1 MLRVASGRTGP
12 ECDLLRHI
20 LTRAVL
26 LTGHFVLVF
35 ALIEINAVK
44 SLAIDGLLADTKP
57 AEPSQESSLSISI
70 AAAGM
75 QENVTILRGQDA
87 RRQLIVTTMGQDG
100 LVHDV
105 TRSVNYICQPSG
117 VVNIDS
123 TGFVEALNDGHVTI
137 KAVCASGESAE
148 TKILVKHFHQPQ
160 PVNFANQVTPVFTK
174 FGCNGGGCHGKASG
188 QNGFKLSLLGFEPSE
203 DYEHLVHESRGRR
216 LSPAAPDA
224 SLLLTKSINAVPHGG
239 GLRMDHD
246 SVEYRLLR
254 RWILQGMPYGNET
267 DPKVTRI
274 EVSPSDRTLS
284 FHGEQQLSVT
294 AFYSDGSIDDVTRA
308 AQFDVNEPEMGSVSK
323 IGLVQ
328 AGEIAGDLVVMAR
341 YQGLVSVFRGTV
353 PLGANID
360 SLPTPNNFLDPYV
373 FKKLTLLGL
382 PPSPICDDA
391 SFVRRVFVDI
401 AGRLPS
407 IEETE
412 RFLAD
417 KSVNKR
423 DVLID
428 KLADSADHADYFAN
442 KWSSILRNRRKGA
455 TYTRG
460 TYGFHAWIRQ
470 SIYEN
475 KPYDEFVREI
485 LAASGEMSET
495 PTVAWY
501 REVKSSDQQVENAAQ
516 LFLGIRIQCARCHH
530 HPFEAWSQRDYYGLS
545 AFFTQVGRKQ
555 GLEADEERVF
565 HKRGVASAI
574 HPKTGE
580 KLSPTS
586 LGAEP
591 LRLAPEQD
599 PRHALVDWMI
609 APENKYFA
617 PSLVNRYWKHFFNR
631 GIVDPEDDMRVTNP
645 ASNPELLDALSR
657 HFIDSKFN
665 LKDLV
670 RTICKSATYQLS
682 SEPNQYNAKDK
693 QNFSRYYLKRM
704 NAEVLL
710 DAIDVVAGS
719 STNFTGLPTGSRAI
733 QIPDNGVTSFF
744 LTIFGKPEGESACE
758 CERSG
763 DASLAQCLHLL
774 NSPELQTKL
783 SSGNGRA
790 ISMAKDSTTPVSEKI
805 RQLYLAVFSR
815 EPLPKELATAE
826 AHIQRAETDDARR
839 HAYENIVWALVNTKE
854 FLFNH

>member
-1 MLRVASGRTGP
+1 MMRG
-12 ECDLLRHI
+12 LLVLPRRI

-26 LTGHFVLVF
+26 FAGYFVLVF
-35 ALIEINAVK
+35 ALIAINAEK
-44 SLAIDGLLADTKP
+44 SLSVDDALTDTKP
-57 AEPSQESSLSISI
+57 TEPSQALSLNISI

-87 RRQLIVTTMGQDG
+87 HRQLIVSTVDHDG
-100 LVHDV
+100 LLRDV
-105 TRSVNYICQPSG
+105 TRSVTYSSQPSG
-117 VVNIDS
+117 VVSIDS
-123 TGFVEALNDGHVTI
+123 TGFVEAINDGHVTI
-137 KAVCASGESAE
+137 TAMCASGESAE
-148 TKILVKHFHQPQ
+148 TKILVKTFHQPQ
-160 PVNFANQVTPVFTK
+160 PVNFANQITPVFTK

-188 QNGFKLSLLGFEPSE
+188 QNGFKLSLLGFEPTE

-239 GLRMDHD
+239 GLRMEHD
-246 SVEYRLLR
+246 CVEYRLLR
-254 RWILQGMPYGNET
+254 RWIQQGMPYGNET

-274 EVSPSDRTLS
+274 EVSPSDRTLNCQN
-284 FHGEQQLSVT
+284 EQQLSVT

-308 AQFDVNEPEMGSVSK
+308 AQFDVNAPEMGSVSK
-323 IGLVQ
+323 TGLVI
-328 AGEIAGDLVVMAR
+328 AGEITGDLVVMAR

-360 SLPTPNNFLDPYV
+360 SLPTPNNFLDAFV
-373 FKKLTLLGL
+373 FKKLMLLGL

-391 SFVRRVFVDI
+391 TFVRRVFVDI

-407 IEETE
+407 MDETE
-412 RFLAD
+412 RFLVD
-417 KSVNKR
+417 KSENKR

-428 KLADSADHADYFAN
+428 KLVESGEYADYFAN

-470 SIYEN
+470 CIYEN
-475 KPYDEFVREI
+475 KPYDDFVREI

-495 PTVAWY
+495 PAVAWY
-501 REVKSSDQQVENAAQ
+501 REVKSADQQVENTAQ

-530 HPFEAWSQRDYYGLS
+530 HPFDAWSQRDYYGLS
-545 AFFTQVGRKQ
+545 AFFAQVGRKQ
-555 GLEADEERVF
+555 GLAADEECVF
-565 HKRGVASAI
+565 HKRGVASATN
-574 HPKTGE
+574 PKTGE

-609 APENKYFA
+609 DSKNKYFA

-645 ASNPELLDALSR
+645 ASNQELLDALSQ

-665 LKDLV
+665 LKELV

-693 QNFSRYYLKRM
+693 QSFSRYYLKRL

-710 DAIDVVAGS
+710 DAIDAVAGS

-790 ISMAKDSTTPVSEKI
+790 ISMAKDSTTSIPEKI

-815 EPLPKELATAE
+815 EPRPKELATAE
-826 AHIQRAETDDARR
+826 AHIQRAETDEDRR
-839 HAYENIVWALVNTKE
+839 RAYENIVWALVNTKE